1 MIKII
6 ATCYNCENYISSC
19 IESIQKQE
27 EKNWQMYIMD
37 DASTDSS
44 VKVAKEFAKKDSRI
58 IITQNKENKGAVFN
72 KTINFVSVAKPDDE
86 DIIVTVDGDDY
97 LKHSK
102 TLSYLKTIYSK
113 GYWFTYGGIDHSLQ
127 KRFPED
133 FYTEINWSLSLRNQ
147 TFCLSHLRSHKFFLL
162 KNVRDVD
169 LKYKDGRFFKYGE
182 DVVLFIPM
190 AEMAGKNRCFHI
202 KDKLY
207 YYRFHDKNDHD
218 LNDEERSYII
228 RQDLSFRVPYKKTT
242 KKQLINSKCNWT
254 L

>member
-1 MIKII
+1 M
-6 ATCYNCENYISSC
+6 
-19 IESIQKQE
+19 QE
-27 EKNWQMYIMD
+27 EKNWEMYIMD

-44 VKVAKEFAKKDSRI
+44 VSVAREFAKKDSRI

-72 KTINFVSVAKPDDE
+72 KTVNFVSVAKPDNE

-102 TLSYLKTIYSK
+102 TLSYLNTIYSK
-113 GYWFTYGGIDHSLQ
+113 GYWLTYGGFSSSPLIQ
-127 KRFPED
+127 FPED
-133 FYTEINWSLSLRNQ
+133 HLSPIDWSKSLRNQ
-147 TFCLSHLRSHKFFLL
+147 RFCLTHLRSHKFFLL
-162 KNVRDVD
+162 KNVKDVD

-182 DVVLFIPM
+182 DMVLFVPM
-190 AEMAGKNRCFHI
+190 AEMAEKNRCFHI

-207 YYRFHDKNDHD
+207 YYRFHDKNDHH
-218 LNDEERSYII
+218 LNNEERDII
-228 RQDLSFRVPYKKTT
+228 KHDLSFRVPYKKTT

>member
-6 ATCYNCENYISSC
+6 TTCYNCENYISSC

-72 KTINFVSVAKPDDE
+72 KTVNFVSIAKPDDE
-86 DIIVTVDGDDY
+86 DIIITVDGDDY
-97 LKHSK
+97 LKHPK
-102 TLSYLKTIYSK
+102 TLSYLNIIYSK
-113 GYWFTYGGIDHSLQ
+113 GYWFTYGGIDHTTK

-133 FYTEINWSLSLRNQ
+133 FYTEINWYLSLRNQ
-147 TFCLSHLRSHKFFLL
+147 RFCISHLRSHKFFLL
-162 KNVRDVD
+162 KNIKSID
-169 LKYKDGRFFKYGE
+169 LKHKDGRFFKYGE
-182 DVVLFIPM
+182 DMALFIPM
-190 AEMAGKNRCFHI
+190 AEMAGKNKCFHI

-207 YYRFHDKNDHD
+207 YYRFHNENVHESSKRQERNIIKN
-218 LNDEERSYII
+218 
-228 RQDLSFRVPYKKTT
+228 DLSFRVPYKKTT
-242 KKQLINSKCNWT
+242 KKQLINSKCDWI
-254 L
+254 

>member
-1 MIKII
+1 
-6 ATCYNCENYISSC
+6 
-19 IESIQKQE
+19 
-27 EKNWQMYIMD
+27 MYIMD

-102 TLSYLKTIYSK
+102 TLSYLNTIYSK
-113 GYWFTYGGIDHSLQ
+113 GYWLTYGGIDHTAQ

-133 FYTEINWSLSLRNQ
+133 FYTEINWSVSLRNQ
-147 TFCLSHLRSHKFFLL
+147 TFCISHLRSHKFFLL
-162 KNVRDVD
+162 KNIKNID
-169 LKYKDGRFFKYGE
+169 LKNKDGKFFKYGE
-182 DVVLFIPM
+182 DVTLFIPM

-207 YYRFHDKNDHD
+207 YYRFHNDNVHESSKNK
-218 LNDEERSYII
+218 ERQKQI
-228 RQDLSFRVPYKKTT
+228 QGDLSFRVPYKKTT
-242 KKQLINSKCNWT
+242 KKQLINSKCDWI
-254 L
+254 

>member
-1 MIKII
+1 M
-6 ATCYNCENYISSC
+6 
-19 IESIQKQE
+19 QE
-27 EKNWQMYIMD
+27 EKNWEMYIMD

-44 VKVAKEFAKKDSRI
+44 VNVAREFAKKDSRI

-113 GYWFTYGGIDHSLQ
+113 GYWFTYGGFSSSPLIQ
-127 KRFPED
+127 FPED
-133 FYTEINWSLSLRNQ
+133 HLSPIDWSKSLRNQ
-147 TFCLSHLRSHKFFLL
+147 RFCLTHLRSHKFFLL
-162 KNVRDVD
+162 KNVKDVD

-182 DVVLFIPM
+182 DMVLFIPM
-190 AEMAGKNRCFHI
+190 AEMAGKNRSFHI

-207 YYRFHDKNDHD
+207 YYRFHNRNDHY
-218 LNDEERSYII
+218 LNNQERDII
-228 RQDLSFRVPYKKTT
+228 KDDLSFRITYKKKT
-242 KKQLINSKCNWT
+242 KKQLVNYACDWIRNR
-254 L
+254 